1 MKARIKYH
9 LALTAAL
16 LLLAFVI
23 WLWISGHAAGAGWP
37 LFGFFCCLALAFGSH
52 PSLTHYVFT
61 CMIFAGVTLA
71 LYHPEAFVQVGDFRL
86 AALIIPLIQVIMF
99 GMGTA
104 MSPRDFAA
112 VFRQPRAVAAGLFA
126 QLTIMPLVGYLLA
139 SASGLPP
146 EIAAG
151 IVLVGCSPSGVASN
165 VMAYLARANLALS
178 ITITSLATLLAPFI
192 TPLGM
197 RLLAGAFI
205 ELDAMQMMWD
215 IVKMILLPIGAG
227 LLFNHWI
234 GSGSR
239 KLARFMPLLSMAA
252 IGAIIVIITAAG
264 RDSLLQIG
272 DTLLLLVMV
281 HNAIGYLLG
290 YGFARLL
297 RLSEQDARTISL
309 EVGMQN
315 SGLASG
321 LAYSLGK
328 IATMGLAPAVFGPL
342 MNISGSLLASYW
354 HRRNPE
360 KQVR

>member
-1 MKARIKYH
+1 MKAGPRYRWF
-9 LALTAAL
+9 LAAAL
-16 LLLAFVI
+16 LLLA
-23 WLWISGHAAGAGWP
+23 WISWLALSGQLERAGVA
-37 LFGFFCCLALAFGSH
+37 LLAFFACLALAFASH
-52 PSLTHYVFT
+52 PGMKNYVFT

-71 LYHPEAFVQVGDFRL
+71 LYYPGAFLQIGSFRL
-86 AALIIPLIQVIMF
+86 SALIIPLIQVIMF
-99 GMGTA
+99 GMGTS

-112 VFRQPRAVAAGLFA
+112 VFRQPRAVAAGLLA
-126 QLTIMPLVGYLLA
+126 QLTIMPLVGYFLA
-139 SASGLPP
+139 VVSGLPP

-151 IVLVGCSPSGVASN
+151 IILVGCSPSGVASN

-178 ITITSLATLLAPFI
+178 ITITSIATLLSPFI

-205 ELDAMQMMWD
+205 DLDPWQMMWD

-227 LLFNHWI
+227 LLFNRWM
-234 GSGSR
+234 GKGAQ

-252 IGAIIVIITAAG
+252 IGLIIVIITAAG
-264 RDSLLQIG
+264 RESLLQIG
-272 DTLLLLVMV
+272 GTLMALVLA
-281 HNAIGYLLG
+281 HNAIGYVLG

-321 LAYSLGK
+321 LAHSLGK

-360 KQVR
+360 RRG

>member
-1 MKARIKYH
+1 MKPTGSKI
-9 LALTAAL
+9 ALTAAF
-16 LLLAFVI
+16 LLLALVL
-23 WLWISGHAAGAGWP
+23 WLWLNGQVADAGWP
-37 LFGFFCCLALAFGSH
+37 LFAFFCCLGAGFASH
-52 PSLTHYVFT
+52 GPLKSYVFT

-71 LYHPEAFVQVGDFRL
+71 LYYPDPFVQVGDFRL
-86 AALIIPLIQVIMF
+86 AALIIPLIQIIMF
-99 GMGTA
+99 GMGTS

-112 VFRQPRAVAAGLFA
+112 VFRQPRAVAAGLLA

-139 SASGLPP
+139 TVSGLPA

-178 ITITSLATLLAPFI
+178 ITITSLATLLAPFV

-205 ELDAMQMMWD
+205 ELDAWQMMWD

-227 LLFNHWI
+227 LLFNRWM
-234 GSGSR
+234 GGGARWLSR
-239 KLARFMPLLSMAA
+239 LMPLLSMAA
-252 IGAIIVIITAAG
+252 IGAIITIITAAG

-272 DTLLLLVMV
+272 GTLLLLVLA
-281 HNAIGYLLG
+281 HNAIGYGLG

-360 KQVR
+360 NRAP

>member
-1 MKARIKYH
+1 MA
-9 LALTAAL
+9 
-16 LLLAFVI
+16 
-23 WLWISGHAAGAGWP
+23 W
-37 LFGFFCCLALAFGSH
+37 ALA
-52 PSLTHYVFT
+52 SLPALKNYVFT

-71 LYHPEAFVQVGDFRL
+71 MYHPEAFVQIGDFRL
-86 AALIIPLIQVIMF
+86 ATLIIPLIQVIMF

-104 MSPRDFAA
+104 MSLRDFAA
-112 VFRQPRAVAAGLFA
+112 VFREPRAVAAGLFA

-139 SASGLPP
+139 SLSGLPP

-178 ITITSLATLLAPFI
+178 ITITSLATLLAPFV

-197 RLLAGAFI
+197 RLLAGAFV
-205 ELDAMQMMWD
+205 ELDAWQMMWD

-227 LLFNHWI
+227 LLFNHW
-234 GSGSR
+234 GRSGAR
-239 KLARFMPLLSMAA
+239 RLARLMPLLSMGA

-272 DTLLLLVMV
+272 GTLFLLVGA
-281 HNAIGYLLG
+281 HNAIGYGLG

-354 HRRNPE
+354 HRHIPE
-360 KQVR
+360 NKAP